1 MDEIAGSFF
10 DTRRS
15 LRRAARAE
23 IVAPGIVRIRIDAGE
38 APARLENDAS
48 PAIDADSAKGE
59 ASRWEH
65 PLAEVEIS
73 DRIGDIPRRLTLSG
87 IGVFETSDNDG
98 IDRALAAIGRPI
110 GAVHWMEQR
119 WPVALASLV
128 AIAVG
133 SLLFVRFG
141 LPVAAELAARHLPA
155 RIDQMLGRQTLS
167 ALDEL
172 FFEPSALSEERQQAL
187 AAHFDSMT
195 RDLEDGLEEG
205 AEKDHDYR
213 LLHRAAPRLGPNALA
228 LPSGIV
234 VMTDELVEL
243 ASDDEELVAVLA
255 HEIGHVRGRHA
266 LRQML
271 QSAGISALAF
281 VLLGDVTT
289 ASSLLSAA
297 PVLIEAKHSRDFER
311 EADAFAKAWL
321 ARHGIDP
328 IRFDDIL
335 CAMQADAGGSGA
347 GGVARYFSTHPPTDE
362 RVRCKVP

>member
-1 MDEIAGSFF
+1 MNEIAGSLF

-23 IVAPGIVRIRIDAGE
+23 IVAPGIVRIRIEAGAAE
-38 APARLENDAS
+38 
-48 PAIDADSAKGE
+48 GE
-59 ASRWEH
+59 DRRWER

-98 IDRALAAIGRPI
+98 VDRALAAIGRPI
-110 GAVHWMEQR
+110 SAVDWLEQR
-119 WPVALASLV
+119 WPIALASLV
-128 AIAVG
+128 AIVIG

-141 LPVAAELAARHLPA
+141 LPVAAELAARHLPT
-155 RIDQMLGRQTLS
+155 RIDRMLGRQSLS

-172 FFEPSALSEERQQAL
+172 FFEPTTLPEERQQTL

-195 RDLEDGLEEG
+195 RDLDGADGKDEE
-205 AEKDHDYR
+205 HDYR
-213 LLHRAAPRLGPNALA
+213 LLHRASPRLGPNALA

-243 ASDDEELVAVLA
+243 AYDDEELVAVLA
-255 HEIGHVRGRHA
+255 HEVGHVRGRHA

-311 EADAFAKAWL
+311 EADAFAKNWL
-321 ARHGIDP
+321 AQHGIDP

-335 CAMQADAGGSGA
+335 CAMEADAGSSDAA
-347 GGVARYFSTHPPTDE
+347 GLARYFSSHPPIDE
-362 RVRCKVP
+362 RVRCSAP